1 MPATIS
7 LKLTRIGNSRG
18 VRIPADVIRRLGL
31 DRSGLTA
38 EERSDGLLLKA
49 KPAKLSWTDTAKA
62 MSAEKEDWSDLE
74 NASADGLHAL

>member
-1 MPATIS
+1 M
-7 LKLTRIGNSRG
+7 LTTMRRIGNSRG
-18 VRIPADVIRRLGL
+18 VRIPTDVIRRLGL

>member
-1 MPATIS
+1 MPATS
-7 LKLTRIGNSRG
+7 PLKLTRIGNSRG
-18 VRIPADVIRRLGL
+18 VRIPTDVIRRLGL

-74 NASADGLHAL
+74 NASADGLPAL